1 LIFPL
6 LWAFYD
12 CLKHYF
18 HNIEFRKEQILLG
31 FKDESLT
38 LNLLILIAKHYI
50 YINVNYNN
58 LAVVSN
64 FLTLQDI
71 FNVIKTKNIACFAA
85 IANIFL
91 LSIIY
96 LHIAPKTF
104 NYLAFQSFDLS
115 VSDVVPETCR
125 AH

>member
-71 FNVIKTKNIACFAA
+71 FNVIKTKNIDITFSAHDT
-85 IANIFL
+85 FL
-91 LSIIY
+91 EQHQIRSNQTIEK
-96 LHIAPKTF
+96 P
-104 NYLAFQSFDLS
+104 NN
-115 VSDVVPETCR
+115 
-125 AH
+125 